1 MISNGYFEFKF
12 STQLSIVIF
21 KNWYLFLRLKVNL
34 DINNVNMLIQ
44 ATSMIPYVVTID
56 QLVLCDHSLTCY

>member
-21 KNWYLFLRLKVNL
+21 KNWYLFLHLKVNL